1 MKNIDVLFIDPPMK
15 SYADNTMLYGNLYH
29 PDDSRCKVFNPGILS
44 IASYLAETGKEVCVV
59 HILSE
64 NELTF
69 KVEKAAAEFSPKI
82 IAVSC
87 TYMHTYLPTLELS
100 HILRSLF
107 PAALLVA
114 GGHHI
119 AGIAGIALSESEFD
133 IIVEGEGEA
142 VFEKMINAYDGNDD
156 WNMIGN
162 LYFRETLS
170 KKIKDIDTDFF
181 ENFTITDFKSTSEN
195 YTYCDKSLFRSKHR
209 EKLIALDDM
218 PFIRYDL
225 YENYKEY
232 PPYLEESRGCYGN
245 CKYCVDSI
253 CNRYRYKS
261 AARFLEELD
270 YVISIYGKDNVFP
283 FTAANFG
290 VNVKNTIDI
299 CNGIIEK
306 YGSLK
311 WISEFRLDLN
321 WEKYIDKMYES
332 GCTSF
337 NIGLESASPEILA
350 IMDKTK
356 NTEAYLEKAEKLIK
370 KIKSFGD
377 AYVHLNFMVYYG
389 ESPESMADN
398 MAFISKYFKDI
409 SIVHY
414 SPLII
419 YSGTKAW
426 DDFNYY
432 NRHYGATIVKN
443 ETYDALHAY
452 PVNISDLYSY
462 HEACIF
468 SRIVEKMFVRSE
480 GYMVNHET
488 RVARNVDG
496 SIDEEAKKA
505 YIQRMLDN

>member
-1 MKNIDVLFIDPPMK
+1 M
-15 SYADNTMLYGNLYH
+15 
-29 PDDSRCKVFNPGILS
+29 
-44 IASYLAETGKEVCVV
+44 
-59 HILSE
+59 
-64 NELTF
+64 
-69 KVEKAAAEFSPKI
+69 
-82 IAVSC
+82 
-87 TYMHTYLPTLELS
+87 
-100 HILRSLF
+100 
-107 PAALLVA
+107 
-114 GGHHI
+114 
-119 AGIAGIALSESEFD
+119 
-133 IIVEGEGEA
+133 
-142 VFEKMINAYDGNDD
+142 
-156 WNMIGN
+156 
-162 LYFRETLS
+162 
-170 KKIKDIDTDFF
+170 
-181 ENFTITDFKSTSEN
+181 
-195 YTYCDKSLFRSKHR
+195 
-209 EKLIALDDM
+209 
-218 PFIRYDL
+218 
-225 YENYKEY
+225 
-232 PPYLEESRGCYGN
+232 
-245 CKYCVDSI
+245 
-253 CNRYRYKS
+253 
-261 AARFLEELD
+261 
-270 YVISIYGKDNVFP
+270 FP

-443 ETYDALHAY
+443 ETYDALHA
-452 PVNISDLYSY
+452 
-462 HEACIF
+462 
-468 SRIVEKMFVRSE
+468 
-480 GYMVNHET
+480 
-488 RVARNVDG
+488 
-496 SIDEEAKKA
+496 
-505 YIQRMLDN
+505 